1 MPTAVHCW
9 SDMWSHVVRGHII
22 YNLFVIMHVFSS
34 IINDGSL
41 SLEISESSSESPL
54 AGLGRVSSY
63 MYTRAIFIRGWGELG
78 IAVHQTQIAAGGE
91 LSHTRIERIH
101 VTSQTWRLFETSAAF
116 I

>member
-41 SLEISESSSESPL
+41 PEEEEKKTKKLKRNFVRSYLGNVWSDFLQIWCVDSPCWPAPL
-54 AGLGRVSSY
+54 
-63 MYTRAIFIRGWGELG
+63 
-78 IAVHQTQIAAGGE
+78 
-91 LSHTRIERIH
+91 
-101 VTSQTWRLFETSAAF
+101 
-116 I
+116 